1 MIELSRHIEA
11 LLLKHDCVIVPGLG
25 GFVTQYV
32 PARRIADEE
41 LFLPP
46 FRSVGFNPDLAIN
59 DGLLAQSYMH
69 AYDTTFPESVKLI
82 DEAVSGL
89 KAQLSKEGE
98 YTLSGIGRL
107 TLGMDGRYLFE
118 PCEAGVISPELYG
131 LDSVVLPEFSTEEA
145 NSATDEANL
154 GGAEMRK
161 STHKPLI
168 KRTDK
173 TYTISVNREFVN
185 YVAAAVVAVVFYFI
199 WATPVSNNNASA
211 PQTASIL
218 NSQLFSASPQNAAQ
232 ETAPIYQAV
241 SAETANAAT
250 SVATQATNSQ
260 SASEPQAAQ
269 AEQQSDAANAS
280 TSNTSSGKYTIVLA
294 SAIPQSNAEALAAKL
309 NAQGMKNTR
318 VYKRGRMVR
327 VVFGAFAT
335 KDEAQTQL
343 KHISGKTDFAEAWVM
358 ETR

>member
-82 DEAVSGL
+82 NEAVSSL
-89 KAQLSKEGE
+89 KAQLSQEGE
-98 YTLSGIGRL
+98 YSLSGIGRL
-107 TLGMDGRYLFE
+107 TLGMNGRYLFE

-131 LDSVVLPEFSTEEA
+131 LDSVVLPEWTTTETDSTTCTPTHD
-145 NSATDEANL
+145 SAEKKKAS
-154 GGAEMRK
+154 R
-161 STHKPLI
+161 KPLI
-168 KRTDK
+168 KRTEK
-173 TYTISVNREFVN
+173 TYTISLNREFVN
-185 YVAAAVVAVVFYFI
+185 YIAAAVVAIVFYFI
-199 WATPVSNNNASA
+199 WATPVSDSNATA

-218 NSQLFSASPQNAAQ
+218 NSQLFSASPQDAVRQCTPASRPTTSETTSTTASAAHEQ
-232 ETAPIYQAV
+232 TAPDPR
-241 SAETANAAT
+241 S
-250 SVATQATNSQ
+250 SQ
-260 SASEPQAAQ
+260 SEPQANATS
-269 AEQQSDAANAS
+269 EANA
-280 TSNTSSGKYTIVLA
+280 SGKYTIVLA
-294 SAIPQSNAEALAAKL
+294 SAIPQSNAEALSTKL
-309 NAQGMKNTR
+309 HEQGMKDAR

-327 VVFGAFAT
+327 VVYGAYAT
-335 KDEAQTQL
+335 KDEAQTLL
-343 KHISGKTDFAEAWVM
+343 KQISDKSNFAQAWVM

>member
-82 DEAVSGL
+82 DEAVSNL
-89 KAQLSKEGE
+89 KAELSQEGE

-131 LDSVVLPEFSTEEA
+131 LDAVVLPVCTTTETE
-145 NSATDEANL
+145 SATNGPAHDS
-154 GGAEMRK
+154 AEK
-161 STHKPLI
+161 SKTSRKPLI
-168 KRTDK
+168 KRTEK
-173 TYTISVNREFVN
+173 TYTISLNREFVN
-185 YVAAAVVAVVFYFI
+185 YIAAAVVAIVFYFI
-199 WATPVSNNNASA
+199 WATPVSDNNTTA
-211 PQTASIL
+211 PQAASVL
-218 NSQLFSASPQNAAQ
+218 NSKLFSASPQDAACQ
-232 ETAPIYQAV
+232 YTPANQPTAVKA
-241 SAETANAAT
+241 TNT
-250 SVATQATNSQ
+250 SVCATTSAANEQAP
-260 SASEPQAAQ
+260 SEPQPSQVAPQTNAENATTSAAVV
-269 AEQQSDAANAS
+269 
-280 TSNTSSGKYTIVLA
+280 GKYTIVLA
-294 SAIPQSNAEALAAKL
+294 SAIPQSNAEALSDKL
-309 NAQGMKNTR
+309 HKQGMKDAR

-327 VVFGAFAT
+327 VVFGAYAT

-343 KHISGKTDFAEAWVM
+343 KQISGKSDFAQAWVM

>member
-82 DEAVSGL
+82 DEAVSNL
-89 KAQLSKEGE
+89 KAQLSQEGE
-98 YTLSGIGRL
+98 YSLSGIGRL
-107 TLGMDGRYLFE
+107 TLGMNGRYLFE

-131 LDSVVLPEFSTEEA
+131 LDSVVLPEWTTTETESTT
-145 NSATDEANL
+145 NTPTHDSAEKKKAS
-154 GGAEMRK
+154 R
-161 STHKPLI
+161 KPLI
-168 KRTDK
+168 KRTEK
-173 TYTISVNREFVN
+173 TYTISLNREFVN
-185 YVAAAVVAVVFYFI
+185 YIAAAVVAIVFYFI
-199 WATPVSNNNASA
+199 WATPISDSNATA
-211 PQTASIL
+211 PQTASVL
-218 NSQLFSASPQNAAQ
+218 NSQLFSASPQDAARQ
-232 ETAPIYQAV
+232 YTPTNRPTASETA
-241 SAETANAAT
+241 SATANGQTGSESLTSQVETQTNAT
-250 SVATQATNSQ
+250 SGGTA
-260 SASEPQAAQ
+260 
-269 AEQQSDAANAS
+269 
-280 TSNTSSGKYTIVLA
+280 SGKYTIVLA
-294 SAIPQSNAEALAAKL
+294 SAIPQANAEALSTKL
-309 NAQGMKNTR
+309 HEQGMKDAR

-327 VVFGAFAT
+327 VVYGAYTT
-335 KDEAQTQL
+335 KDEAQTLL
-343 KHISGKTDFAEAWVM
+343 KQISGKSEFAQAWVM

>member
-82 DEAVSGL
+82 DEAVSSL
-89 KAQLSKEGE
+89 KDELSKEGE

-131 LDSVVLPEFSTEEA
+131 LDSVVLPECTATEAVST
-145 NSATDEANL
+145 TD
-154 GGAEMRK
+154 G
-161 STHKPLI
+161 STHENAEKRKTSRKPLI
-168 KRTDK
+168 KRTEK
-173 TYTISVNREFVN
+173 TYTISLNREFVN
-185 YVAAAVVAVVFYFI
+185 YITAAVVAIVFYFI
-199 WATPVSNNNASA
+199 WATPVSDSNASA

-218 NSQLFSASPQNAAQ
+218 NSQLFSASPQNVARQSASV
-232 ETAPIYQAV
+232 YQPTGSV
-241 SAETANAAT
+241 TANAA
-250 SVATQATNSQ
+250 VCTNTTAPNEQ
-260 SASEPQAAQ
+260 TAKEPQPSQ
-269 AEQQSDAANAS
+269 APQQPIATSKAS
-280 TSNTSSGKYTIVLA
+280 VSGKYTIVLA
-294 SAIPQSNAEALAAKL
+294 SAIPLSNAEALSTKL
-309 NAQGMKNTR
+309 HEQGMKDAR

-327 VVFGAFAT
+327 VVYGTYAT

-343 KHISGKTDFAEAWVM
+343 KQISGKSDFAQAWVM